1 MKKQGKVREWK
12 GSEGMAETLNKPFD
26 PEAAHAA
33 SVMKDEAVIISDE
46 EKTQKKCYVCGNDVT
61 CYVNTD
67 KPVCGYCADSGFPV
81 GEIDSPIIETNER
94 GGKQSKIKGRMTEV
108 PPLALIEVSAVMAEG
123 ARNYPRNEDGTPNW
137 HSIDCASNLDHA
149 MEHVANFLAE
159 RNKPPMYAVVDT
171 HDMYDSDHYRDKDIL
186 REELSHAASRM
197 MMALEQFIRE
207 EV

>member
-1 MKKQGKVREWK
+1 MKKQGKVVE
-12 GSEGMAETLNKPFD
+12 FD

-46 EKTQKKCYVCGNDVT
+46 EKTQKKCFVCSNKATWYMD
-61 CYVNTD
+61 TD
-67 KPVCGYCADSGFPV
+67 KPVCGYCAASGFHAGGV
-81 GEIDSPIIETNER
+81 DSPVIETEDAIETNER

-123 ARNYPRNEDGTPNW
+123 ASNYPRNEDGTPNW

-159 RNKPPMYAVVDT
+159 RNKPKLEGYAGRYADQAV
-171 HDMYDSDHYRDKDIL
+171 L